1 MSWQLRK
8 LSTNEIISEEENLPE
23 NWGPI
28 FGLQG
33 IPEKLGD
40 LSWLGEKYADMGWVE
55 VEDSPEIIKQRKVSC
70 IEKEVARLLEDSN
83 WTMLED
89 AEMTAET
96 KALWREYRR
105 SLRRL
110 HLQPRFPEEVS
121 WPKRPTI

>member
-1 MSWQLRK
+1 MVWQLKK
-8 LSTNEIISEEENLPE
+8 LSTNEVISEKENLPE

-40 LSWLGEKYADMGWVE
+40 LSWLGEKYADTGWVE
-55 VEDSPEIIKQRKVSC
+55 VEDSPEMIKQRKISY
-70 IEKEVARLLEDSN
+70 IESEVARLLQGSD

-89 AEMTAET
+89 AEITAET

-110 HLQPRFPEEVS
+110 HLQSRFPEEVL
-121 WPKRPTI
+121 WPKRPE